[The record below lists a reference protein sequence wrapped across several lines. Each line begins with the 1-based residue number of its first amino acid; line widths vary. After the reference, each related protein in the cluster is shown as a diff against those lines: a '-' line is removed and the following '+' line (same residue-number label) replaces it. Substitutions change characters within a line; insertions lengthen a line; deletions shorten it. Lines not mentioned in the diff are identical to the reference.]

1 MIPLESTT
9 AILPRMPTG
18 RTISGDFPLTIIKP
32 PIVDVRCGASPS
44 AISSPIIRLLRSRNQ
59 RRNSSASSVRSNCS
73 RRTEYG
79 EFLPERVEVVEVE
92 NGAPQN
98 MQIKS
103 VFRAHKQSCCTSP
116 DNICNCHAISSRRGS
131 LISSATERRINLQD
145 EPFGKENRFILLP
158 KYSLLH
164 LILLPVMI
172 ELTDLPTNRHSLFQ
186 MSVMRI

>member
-59 RRNSSASSVRSNCS
+59 RRNSSASSNS

-131 LISSATERRINLQD
+131 LISSATERRINSQD
-145 EPFGKENRFILLP
+145 EPFGKENKFILLP
-158 KYSLLH
+158 KYNLLH

-172 ELTDLPTNRHSLFQ
+172 ELTDIPTNRHSLLQ
-186 MSVMRI
+186 MPVMRI